1 MQTWCKVSTD
11 YCNGFM
17 LLARLRRLGCSG
29 CFILGLFFATAC
41 PLYAA
46 PMQSAL
52 TPALAPALGPAV
64 DWKNSAYITQAF
76 SEVALKNE
84 YDKDKHRVRKWRIPV
99 RVFIEHQV
107 GDRALHTQ
115 LVQMHLAHLAEI
127 TDHDIQLVDT
137 LSEANLHLVFTRQS
151 QWESEV
157 TRLMG
162 PSSAKNVHGSVCMAK
177 FALNANSEIDRAWVI
192 IPVDQAKMHGKLVA
206 CVVEE
211 VTQVLGLPNDSEKVF
226 PSIFNDKT
234 PQDLLT
240 GLDYILL
247 KLLYSNQ
254 ISAGMTA
261 KEALPIIQAQLAQW
275 QRDGTLT
282 HADKTVRQGELYPLL
297 GY

>member
-1 MQTWCKVSTD
+1 MQKRPKTSKHNSKGACLRRFGRSL
-11 YCNGFM
+11 CMSLGLCLS
-17 LLARLRRLGCSG
+17 LLAL
-29 CFILGLFFATAC
+29 

-46 PMQSAL
+46 QTQPALIPAL
-52 TPALAPALGPAV
+52 TPAS
-64 DWKNSAYITQAF
+64 DWKNLTYITQAF
-76 SEVALKNE
+76 SEIALKNE
-84 YDKDKHRVRKWRIPV
+84 YDVAKHRVRKWRIPV
-99 RVFIEHQV
+99 RVFVEHQV

-137 LSEANLHLVFTRQS
+137 LLDANLHLVFTRQS

-177 FALNANSEIDRAWVI
+177 FALNAKSEIERAWVI
-192 IPVDQAKMHGKLVA
+192 IPVDQAQMHGKLVA

-211 VTQVLGLPNDSEKVF
+211 ITQVLGLPNDSEKVF

-240 GLDYILL
+240 GLDFILL
-247 KLLYSNQ
+247 KLLYNPS
-254 ISAGMTA
+254 IRAGMTA
-261 KEALPIIQAQLAQW
+261 AEVKAPLQFLLEQW

-282 HADKTVRQGELYPLL
+282 HADKTVRQGQLYPLL

>member
-1 MQTWCKVSTD
+1 MQTWLKASTHN
-11 YCNGFM
+11 YKGLILPACRRFWRSLCMSLGLCLS
-17 LLARLRRLGCSG
+17 LLAL
-29 CFILGLFFATAC
+29 

-46 PMQSAL
+46 QTQPALIPTL
-52 TPALAPALGPAV
+52 TPAS
-64 DWKNSAYITQAF
+64 DWKNLTYITQAF
-76 SEVALKNE
+76 SEIALKNE
-84 YDKDKHRVRKWRIPV
+84 YDVAKHRVRKWRIPV
-99 RVFIEHQV
+99 RVFVEHQV

-127 TDHDIQLVDT
+127 TGHDIQLVDT
-137 LSEANLHLVFTRQS
+137 LLDANLHLVFTRQS

-177 FALNANSEIDRAWVI
+177 FALNAKSEIERAWVI
-192 IPVDQAKMHGKLVA
+192 IPVDQAQMHGKLVA

-211 VTQVLGLPNDSEKVF
+211 ITQVLGLPNDSEKVF

-240 GLDYILL
+240 GLDFILL
-247 KLLYSNQ
+247 KLLYSPN
-254 ISAGMTA
+254 IRAGMTA
-261 KEALPIIQAQLAQW
+261 AEVKAPLQILLEQW
-275 QRDGTLT
+275 QRDGTLI
-282 HADKTVRQGELYPLL
+282 HADKTVRQGQLYPLL

>member
-1 MQTWCKVSTD
+1 MQKRFKAST
-11 YCNGFM
+11 YYFNRLM
-17 LLARLRRLGCSG
+17 LPVRLRRFGRSLCMS
-29 CFILGLFFATAC
+29 LGLCLSLLAL

-46 PMQSAL
+46 QTQPVLIPTL
-52 TPALAPALGPAV
+52 TPVA
-64 DWKNSAYITQAF
+64 DWKNLTYITQAF
-76 SEVALKNE
+76 SEIALKNE
-84 YDKDKHRVRKWRIPV
+84 YDVAKHKVRKWRIPV
-99 RVFIEHQV
+99 RVFVEHQV

-127 TDHDIQLVDT
+127 TGHDIQLVDT
-137 LSEANLHLVFTRQS
+137 LLDANLHLVFTRQS

-177 FALNANSEIDRAWVI
+177 FALNAKSEIERAWVI
-192 IPVDQAKMHGKLVA
+192 IPVDQAQMHGKLVA

-211 VTQVLGLPNDSEKVF
+211 ITQVLGLPNDSEKVF

-240 GLDYILL
+240 GLDFILL
-247 KLLYSNQ
+247 KLLYSPN
-254 ISAGMTA
+254 IRAGMTA
-261 KEALPIIQAQLAQW
+261 AEVKAPLQILLEQW
-275 QRDGTLT
+275 QLDDTLIN
-282 HADKTVRQGELYPLL
+282 ADKTVRQGQLYPLL

>member
-1 MQTWCKVSTD
+1 MQKRPKTSTHNSKGA
-11 YCNGFM
+11 CLRRFGRSLCM
-17 LLARLRRLGCSG
+17 SLGLCLSLLAL
-29 CFILGLFFATAC
+29 

-46 PMQSAL
+46 QTQPVLIPTL
-52 TPALAPALGPAV
+52 TPVA
-64 DWKNSAYITQAF
+64 DWKNLTYITQAF
-76 SEVALKNE
+76 SEIALKNE
-84 YDKDKHRVRKWRIPV
+84 YDVAKHKVRKWRIPV
-99 RVFIEHQV
+99 RVFVEHQV
-107 GDRALHTQ
+107 GDRALHIQ

-127 TDHDIQLVDT
+127 TGHDIQLVDT
-137 LSEANLHLVFTRQS
+137 LLDANLHLVFTRQS

-177 FALNANSEIDRAWVI
+177 FALNAKSEIERAWVI
-192 IPVDQAKMHGKLVA
+192 IPVDQAQMHGKLVA

-211 VTQVLGLPNDSEKVF
+211 ITQVLGLPNDSEKVF

-240 GLDYILL
+240 GLDFILL
-247 KLLYSNQ
+247 KLLYNPS
-254 ISAGMTA
+254 IRAGMTA
-261 KEALPIIQAQLAQW
+261 AEVKAPLQILLEQW

-282 HADKTVRQGELYPLL
+282 HADKTVRQGQLYPLL

>member
-1 MQTWCKVSTD
+1 MQTWLKASTHN
-11 YCNGFM
+11 YKGLMLPACRRFWRSLCMSLGLCLS
-17 LLARLRRLGCSG
+17 LLAL
-29 CFILGLFFATAC
+29 

-46 PMQSAL
+46 QTQPALIPTL
-52 TPALAPALGPAV
+52 TPAS
-64 DWKNSAYITQAF
+64 DWKNLTYITQAF
-76 SEVALKNE
+76 SEIALKNE
-84 YDKDKHRVRKWRIPV
+84 YDVAKHRVRKWRIPV
-99 RVFIEHQV
+99 RVFVEHQV

-127 TDHDIQLVDT
+127 TGHDIQLVDT
-137 LSEANLHLVFTRQS
+137 LLDANLHLVFTRQS

-157 TRLMG
+157 MRLMG

-177 FALNANSEIDRAWVI
+177 FALNAKSEIERAWVI
-192 IPVDQAKMHGKLVA
+192 IPVDQAQMHGKLVA

-211 VTQVLGLPNDSEKVF
+211 ITQVLGLPNDSEKVF

-240 GLDYILL
+240 GLDFILL
-247 KLLYSNQ
+247 KLLYNPS
-254 ISAGMTA
+254 IRAGMTA
-261 KEALPIIQAQLAQW
+261 AEVKAPLQFLLEQW

-282 HADKTVRQGELYPLL
+282 HADKTVRQGQLYPLL